1 MDNEIIMAISN
12 GTVDLSKEDLSKIEN
27 EFEKVK
33 SEYYLIGKPYTEMS
47 SSDLKNLIVQI
58 DKFQEELEQ
67 LQYKLNYY
75 ITNQSSIELIEPEEE
90 R

>member
-1 MDNEIIMAISN
+1 MAISN

-27 EFEKVK
+27 EFERVK

>member
-1 MDNEIIMAISN
+1 MAISN